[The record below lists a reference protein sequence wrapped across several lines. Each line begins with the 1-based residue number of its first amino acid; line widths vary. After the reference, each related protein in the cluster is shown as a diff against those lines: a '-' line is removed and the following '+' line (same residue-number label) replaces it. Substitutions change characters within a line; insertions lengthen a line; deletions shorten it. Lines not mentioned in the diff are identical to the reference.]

1 MISLFR
7 KYLTSWFALGLFGLV
22 LVAFAISGV
31 GNTSFGGLVGGGG
44 GVASVGGTEISEAQL
59 LGEFDRTLR
68 RARQQ
73 DPKLDARSAARQ
85 GAVGEVYEQLIATT
99 ALEKFGADSGIAI
112 SDRAIDGE
120 IASVDAFRVGGKF
133 DDATYRRI
141 LAEQRLSERDLRNG
155 LRGDLVRRQIVTPV
169 IAAVQVPRTLAA
181 PYAALLLEK
190 RSGAIAIVPVTAMP
204 APAAPTP
211 AQLQAFYAGHTAAFT
226 LPERRAFRYA
236 VIDRDK
242 IAGGITI
249 SDADI
254 RKYYAANAETYA
266 GAETRKLLQVV
277 VPDEAKAKAIAAAVK
292 GGAKFAAAAAAAG
305 FAPADI
311 DIGEQTKA
319 KFAAATSA
327 AVADAAFA
335 LPAGGTTAPVQS
347 PFGWHVVAVTA
358 ITPARPKSLDAARAE
373 ITAKLKDDRTTTL
386 LSDTVGKIE
395 DALSGRSSLADVAK
409 RFGLTVAA
417 VPAVTRAGTSPTDP
431 GFTLAPAAVPLVAK
445 AFDADPADGPTLQQT
460 GKDSF
465 AVVELGDIT
474 PPAAQPLATVH
485 DAVLAAYVDDARLK
499 AAKAVADTIVAET
512 AANRPFASV
521 VTAHNLPAAHPLA
534 GRRVDLGQAAQVPPP
549 VKLFLTMAAGTTRTL
564 PAGPQ
569 GYWVVHVD
577 TVTPGDVATAP
588 GLVDSARAQFTQAA
602 PDEIGAAF
610 AQAVER
616 AVGVKRNASALAA
629 ATARI
634 TGTGK

>member
-22 LVAFAISGV
+22 LVAFALSGV
-31 GNTSFGGLVGGGG
+31 GNTSFGGLVNGG
-44 GVASVGGTEISEAQL
+44 GVAMVGGTEVSEGKL

-73 DPKLDARSAARQ
+73 NPKLDARTAARQ

-99 ALEKFGADSGIAI
+99 ALEVFGRDTGIAI

-120 IASVDAFRVGGKF
+120 IASVDAFRVGGRF

-141 LAEQRLSERDLRNG
+141 LSDQRLSERDLRDG
-155 LRGDLVRRQIVTPV
+155 LRGDLVRRQIVTPA
-169 IAAVQVPRTLAA
+169 IAAAQVPRGLAE
-181 PYAALLLEK
+181 PYAALLLEG
-190 RSGAIAIVPVTAMP
+190 RSGSVAIVPAASMP
-204 APAAPTP
+204 PPPAPTP
-211 AQLQAFYAGHTAAFT
+211 AQLAAFYAGHTAAFT

-236 VIDRDK
+236 LLDRDK
-242 IAGGITI
+242 LAGGVTI
-249 SDADI
+249 ADAEVG
-254 RKYYAANAETYA
+254 KYYAANTETYA
-266 GAETRKLLQVV
+266 GAETRKLLQIV
-277 VPDEAKAKAIAAAVK
+277 VPDQAKAQQVAAAVK
-292 GGAKFAAAAAAAG
+292 AGTKFAAAAAAAG

-335 LPAGGTTAPVQS
+335 VPAGGTTAPVQS

-358 ITPARPKSLDAARAE
+358 ITPARPRTLDAARAE
-373 ITAKLKDDRTTTL
+373 ITAKLRDERTATL
-386 LSDTVGKIE
+386 LADTIGKIE
-395 DALSGRSSLADVAK
+395 DALSGRTSLADVAK
-409 RFGLTVAA
+409 RFGLTVVA
-417 VPAVTRAGTSPTDP
+417 VPGVTRAGTNPLDP
-431 GFTLAPAAVPLVAK
+431 GFTMTPVAVPLVAK
-445 AFDADPADGPTLQQT
+445 AFDADAADGPTLQQT
-460 GKDSF
+460 GKDAF

-474 PPAAQPLATVH
+474 PPAAQPLAKVH
-485 DAVLAAYVDDARLK
+485 DAVVAAYITDARLT

-512 AANRPFASV
+512 AKTRPFAGV
-521 VTAHNLPAAHPLA
+521 VAAHNLPAAHPLT
-534 GRRVDLGQAAQVPPP
+534 GRRIDLNAAAQVPPP
-549 VKLFLTMAAGTTRTL
+549 VKLFLTLAAGATRAL

-577 TVTPGDVATAP
+577 SVTPGDIATSP
-588 GLVDSARAQFTQAA
+588 GLVDSARAQFTKEA

-616 AVGVKRNASALAA
+616 AVGVKRNANALAA